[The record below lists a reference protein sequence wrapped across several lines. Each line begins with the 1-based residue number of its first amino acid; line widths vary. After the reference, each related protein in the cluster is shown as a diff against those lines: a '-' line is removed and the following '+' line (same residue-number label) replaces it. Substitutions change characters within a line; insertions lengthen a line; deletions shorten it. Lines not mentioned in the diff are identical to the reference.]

1 MNPSQWNGSGTALR
15 QNGAKG
21 IVFSPP
27 TSPRARPPP
36 PSVRTPRLNLKT
48 SAGREKGGNLS
59 EKVSIVLE
67 TKLC

>member
-27 TSPRARPPP
+27 TSPRALPPP
-36 PSVRTPRLNLKT
+36 CTLLFSTLRPLQAERRV
-48 SAGREKGGNLS
+48 
-59 EKVSIVLE
+59 VI
-67 TKLC
+67 

>member
-27 TSPRARPPP
+27 TFPRALPLPPP
-36 PSVRTPRLNLKT
+36 YTLLFSTLRPLQAERRV
-48 SAGREKGGNLS
+48 
-59 EKVSIVLE
+59 VI
-67 TKLC
+67 